1 MFVRKCSHQLI
12 ELRFIYRPIKL
23 SFGPLKCVCVCVFF
37 FFPNKKI
44 SPNNWSNPYKNKQ
57 ASYVSV
63 TRKLRSLLEVHLWSS
78 ILITKR
84 PFYFLH
90 IFMEFE
96 GNFLLNYFHW
106 SNTYILYTL
115 NNNFMH
121 LIYMTPLSSCADFT
135 IVWDS
140 HALRESMHAYI
151 SYH

>member
-1 MFVRKCSHQLI
+1 M
-12 ELRFIYRPIKL
+12 
-23 SFGPLKCVCVCVFF
+23 CVCVCVC

-106 SNTYILYTL
+106 TYIFFTL

-121 LIYMTPLSSCADFT
+121 LIYMRFTRFERKHACIYLLSLNT
-135 IVWDS
+135 QKVK
-140 HALRESMHAYI
+140 MHFR
-151 SYH
+151 YHSQMLCLKVRVIK